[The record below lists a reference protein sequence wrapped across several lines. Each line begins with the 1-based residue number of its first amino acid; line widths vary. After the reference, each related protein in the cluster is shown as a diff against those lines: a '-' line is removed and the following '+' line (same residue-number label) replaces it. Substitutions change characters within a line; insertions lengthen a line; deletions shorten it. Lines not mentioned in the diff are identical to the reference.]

1 MARLPARRNP
11 AIAAIALA
19 TALVALTLGVATGGG
34 DRAAASPAASSSKDA
49 ASKPKL
55 RGKREVLFVGNNWEG
70 TADVIVPRGK
80 FRRLARINIIPDVE
94 ERMAEIATDPE
105 RLGYFLAIR
114 ELVGE
119 GNDQYVDD
127 MYSSNDGRMLIVS
140 RPSFRDVIAL
150 DLASG
155 AIVWRFVVDGQRSDH
170 MAISPDGT
178 KVAVSA
184 STGNVV
190 HILDIKTGLEVG
202 RFESGDSPHENT
214 YSEDGSKIYH
224 ASIGM
229 VYTPADTPEADTSKG
244 DRFFQIVDAHTN
256 QILERIDMGQKL
268 AEAGY
273 PEMSSAVRP
282 MALSSDE
289 RFVYLQVSFFH
300 GFVEYDLKYDR
311 VRRVANLPISDEA
324 ASMPRENYLL
334 DSAHHGIALSGN
346 DRLLCVAGTM
356 SDYAAIVSRNSFRH
370 KLIKDG
376 EKPYWSTTSANG
388 KRCYVSWSGTDNIS
402 VISYKKRKTIAN
414 IPVGDHPQRIRTGFV
429 RKTFTGTP

>member
-1 MARLPARRNP
+1 M
-11 AIAAIALA
+11 
-19 TALVALTLGVATGGG
+19 
-34 DRAAASPAASSSKDA
+34 
-49 ASKPKL
+49 
-55 RGKREVLFVGNNWEG
+55 LFVGNNWEG

-273 PEMSSAVRP
+273 PDMSSAVRP

-311 VRRVANLPISDEA
+311 VQAGGQPADLRRGRQLRRARTTCSTP
-324 ASMPRENYLL
+324 
-334 DSAHHGIALSGN
+334 
-346 DRLLCVAGTM
+346 
-356 SDYAAIVSRNSFRH
+356 
-370 KLIKDG
+370 LI
-376 EKPYWSTTSANG
+376 
-388 KRCYVSWSGTDNIS
+388 
-402 VISYKKRKTIAN
+402 
-414 IPVGDHPQRIRTGFV
+414 TGS
-429 RKTFTGTP
+429 P